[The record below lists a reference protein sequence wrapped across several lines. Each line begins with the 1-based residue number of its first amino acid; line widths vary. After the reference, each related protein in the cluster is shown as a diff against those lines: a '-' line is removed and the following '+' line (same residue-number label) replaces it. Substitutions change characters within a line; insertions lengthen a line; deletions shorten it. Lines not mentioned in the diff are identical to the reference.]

1 MRTAGISIIV
11 LAATGC
17 TFDEQLPQVDVQGT
31 LILPR
36 EAATYTVVNPQNGEE
51 TEVTDARA
59 IGPVYLG
66 VFPNIRYDL
75 YDYPH
80 PEMGPVIIDGTPGNT
95 YPYGGG
101 TVGRFD
107 FACFSDLAC
116 RISTGRFKSFED
128 ILDWY
133 NGVLGDPVVDEFGA
147 VVDSP
152 DFFRS
157 YCYELF
163 QYTADYELTFISEF
177 VNADGLEQ
185 NTLDFTENADGDFEA
200 VFDLWQV
207 TYKPDMK
214 IWGWMDAPSEKFTF
228 STCDPDQGQQNNKYT
243 NEYYYGTN
251 YSDLLNYPS
260 KYIFEND
267 WVIQD
272 PYTFTSTDADGFR
285 LDNPE
290 VTVRMDFQNGVDS
303 DTAEAGE

>member
-1 MRTAGISIIV
+1 MRTLGLSIAA
-11 LAATGC
+11 LLATGC
-17 TFDEQLPQVDVQGT
+17 TFDEHLPQVDVTGT
-31 LILPR
+31 LILPK
-36 EAATYTVVNPQNGEE
+36 EAATYTVLNAQTGEE
-51 TEVTDARA
+51 TVVEDIRA
-59 IGPVYLG
+59 IGPVYMG
-66 VFPNIRYDL
+66 VFPNIEYSL

-80 PEMGPVIIDGTPGNT
+80 PEMGPVIVDGTPGNT

-116 RISTGRFKSFED
+116 RISTGRFSSFED

-133 NGVLGDPVVDEFGA
+133 NDVLSDPVKDEFGA

-163 QYTADYELTFISEF
+163 QYTADYELTFLSEF
-177 VNADGLEQ
+177 VNANGEET
-185 NTLDFTENADGDFEA
+185 NTLDFAVNANGDYEA
-200 VFDLWQV
+200 EFDLWQV

-214 IWGWMDAPSEKFTF
+214 IWGWMDTPSEKFSF
-228 STCDPDQGQQNNKYT
+228 STCDPDQGQYNSKYT
-243 NEYYYGTN
+243 NDFYYGTN
-251 YSDLLNYPS
+251 FNDLLNFPS

-272 PYTFTSTDADGFR
+272 PYAFTATDADAFR
-285 LDNPE
+285 LENPE
-290 VTVRMDFQNGVDS
+290 VVVRMDFKNGS
-303 DTAEAGE
+303 DTISEEGE

>member
-1 MRTAGISIIV
+1 MRKLSITLV
-11 LAATGC
+11 ALVATGC
-17 TFDEQLPQVDVQGT
+17 TFDEHLPQVDVSGKV
-31 LILPR
+31 ILPK
-36 EAATYTVVNPQNGEE
+36 EAATYTVIDPKTGLE
-51 TEVTDARA
+51 TVVEDARA

-66 VFPNIRYDL
+66 VFPNIRDDL

-80 PEMGPVIIDGTPGNT
+80 PEMGPVIVDGTPGNT

-101 TVGRFD
+101 TIGRFD

-116 RISTGRFKSFED
+116 RITTGRFESFED

-133 NGVLGDPVVDEFGA
+133 NVVLGDPVVDEFGA

-163 QYTADYELTFISEF
+163 QYTADYELTFLSKF
-177 VNADGLEQ
+177 VNADGVDTNSLNFEV
-185 NTLDFTENADGDFEA
+185 NESTGDYEAD
-200 VFDLWQV
+200 FDLWQV

-228 STCDPDQGQQNNKYT
+228 STCDPDRGQYNSKYT
-243 NEYYYGTN
+243 NDFYYGTN
-251 YSDLLNYPS
+251 YTDLLNYPS

-267 WVIQD
+267 WVVQD

-285 LDNPE
+285 ADSPE
-290 VTVRMDFQNGVDS
+290 IEIRIDFKNGVD
-303 DTAEAGE
+303 TIGGEE

>member
-1 MRTAGISIIV
+1 
-11 LAATGC
+11 
-17 TFDEQLPQVDVQGT
+17 
-31 LILPR
+31 
-36 EAATYTVVNPQNGEE
+36 
-51 TEVTDARA
+51 
-59 IGPVYLG
+59 
-66 VFPNIRYDL
+66 
-75 YDYPH
+75 
-80 PEMGPVIIDGTPGNT
+80 
-95 YPYGGG
+95 
-101 TVGRFD
+101 
-107 FACFSDLAC
+107 
-116 RISTGRFKSFED
+116 
-128 ILDWY
+128 
-133 NGVLGDPVVDEFGA
+133 
-147 VVDSP
+147 VDSP

-177 VNADGLEQ
+177 VNADGLDQ

-214 IWGWMDAPSEKFTF
+214 IWGWMDTPSEKFTF

-260 KYIFEND
+260 KYIFDND

-272 PYTFTSTDADGFR
+272 PYTFTSADADGFR

-290 VTVRMDFQNGVDS
+290 VVVTMDFKSGAES
-303 DTAEAGE
+303 ATAEAGE

>member
-1 MRTAGISIIV
+1 MRILGITALA

-17 TFDEQLPQVDVQGT
+17 TFDEHLPQVDVEGT
-31 LILPR
+31 IVLPK
-36 EAATYTVVNPQNGEE
+36 EAATYTVVDARTGEE
-51 TEVTDARA
+51 TTVEDTRA

-66 VFPNIRYDL
+66 VFPNVREDL

-116 RISTGRFKSFED
+116 RITTGRYESFED
-128 ILDWY
+128 ILEWY
-133 NGVLGDPVVDEFGA
+133 NTVLGDPVVDEFGA

-152 DFFRS
+152 EFFRT

-163 QYTADYELTFISEF
+163 QYTADYELTFLSKFVNANGLEMNTLDF
-177 VNADGLEQ
+177 EVNADG
-185 NTLDFTENADGDFEA
+185 DYEA
-200 VFDLWQV
+200 QFDLWQV
-207 TYKPDMK
+207 SYKPGMK

-228 STCDPDQGQQNNKYT
+228 STCDPDRGQQNTKYT
-243 NEYYYGTN
+243 NDFEYGTN
-251 YSDLLNYPS
+251 YTDLLNYPS

-267 WVIQD
+267 WVIQT
-272 PYTFTSTDADGFR
+272 PYTFVEADADSFR
-285 LDNPE
+285 LADPE
-290 VTVRMDFQNGVDS
+290 VRVRVDFHNGVD
-303 DTAEAGE
+303 AIGAGE